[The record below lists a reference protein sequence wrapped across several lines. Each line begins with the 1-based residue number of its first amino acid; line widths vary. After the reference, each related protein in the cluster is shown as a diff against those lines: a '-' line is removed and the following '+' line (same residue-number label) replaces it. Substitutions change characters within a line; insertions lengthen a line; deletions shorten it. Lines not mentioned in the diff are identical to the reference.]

1 MTGRLAMALVDAPA
15 VAGRSR
21 RPRRGPAAATRRR
34 RGLRTLS
41 STSRS
46 AARSANSSI
55 RPGAAYSANRLDA
68 ATRSSRRPRVAAWL
82 TSRIVRSCSPSIS
95 AARLASR
102 SPPGVKASP
111 DAVRVNSWSPNSL
124 RNWAMCSDTADS
136 ETSSSAAAC
145 LTDPSRTT
153 ATYARS
159 CVGVIGV
166 THLPRDRVA
175 RLSVETNPDHAPV
188 TCPTAISDSPDRRA
202 RRRRSGARRGA
213 GPSLRSGWPP
223 RRWGERTRPEPAEA
237 ARAPKQLVHA
247 SVRAYRRQAPSG
259 AQATA
264 TSALNGETWVRIP
277 PPPWVVSTSGPGHLG
292 PQGPVAVA
300 ASISGGALT
309 PHARCDGHGYFFG
322 EGPARAPR
330 FEPAKTV
337 STFDLGR
344 AA

>member
-1 MTGRLAMALVDAPA
+1 M
-15 VAGRSR
+15 
-21 RPRRGPAAATRRR
+21 
-34 RGLRTLS
+34 
-41 STSRS
+41 
-46 AARSANSSI
+46 
-55 RPGAAYSANRLDA
+55 
-68 ATRSSRRPRVAAWL
+68 
-82 TSRIVRSCSPSIS
+82 
-95 AARLASR
+95 
-102 SPPGVKASP
+102 
-111 DAVRVNSWSPNSL
+111 SPNSL
-124 RNWAMCSDTADS
+124 RNWAMWSDTADS
-136 ETSSSAAAC
+136 ETCSSAAAC

-213 GPSLRSGWPP
+213 GPSLRSGLPP

-277 PPPWVVSTSGPGHLG
+277 PPPWVASTSGPGHLG

-322 EGPARAPR
+322 EGPARARGSNPR
-330 FEPAKTV
+330 KPCPLLISGVWRDQAGTTALPITR
-337 STFDLGR
+337 SQTPLPGR
-344 AA
+344 RRHR